1 MSLTKK
7 SVSMP
12 EELMTVFRKEK
23 EMRRERFKRAWYRF
37 ARSKLAVA
45 GLTILLILVI
55 AAAFAEYVAPYP
67 QHAELYINYKERLL
81 PPSSRHL
88 LGTDHVGRD
97 VLSRIIFGYR
107 LAFLMIGI
115 VLSIVGPAGTVL
127 GLLAG
132 YYKGRWIEH
141 VIMRLADM
149 FVSIPPLILALSI
162 CAILEP
168 NIVNAMLAVT
178 LMWWPWYTR
187 MVYSMTAAL
196 RDEPYVWAARALG
209 MSDLHIMFREILPNI
224 LGPILTKATL
234 DAAWV
239 LLIGA
244 AISFLGLGAQ
254 PPTPDLG
261 TMISEYLMYFPTY
274 WWLPMGPILGIAIL
288 IMALN
293 LLGDGLREVF
303 AGE

>member
-1 MSLTKK
+1 MVESRELLSLF
-7 SVSMP
+7 
-12 EELMTVFRKEK
+12 EKEK
-23 EMRRERFKRAWYRF
+23 AMKRERFKRAWYRF
-37 ARSKLAVA
+37 SRSKLALT
-45 GLTILLILVI
+45 GLSILLILIISAV
-55 AAAFAEYVAPYP
+55 FAEYIAPYP
-67 QHAELYINYKERLL
+67 QHAGMYANFKERFL
-81 PPSSRHL
+81 PPSSRYL
-88 LGTDHVGRD
+88 LGADHVGRD
-97 VLSRIIFGYR
+97 ILSRVIFGYR

-115 VLSIVGPAGTVL
+115 VLSIVLPTGTVL

-168 NIVNAMLAVT
+168 NIVNAMIAIT

-187 MVYSMTAAL
+187 MVYSMTAAV

-209 MSDLHIMFREILPNI
+209 MRDLHIMFREILPNI

-239 LLIGA
+239 LLMGA

-261 TMISEYLMYFPTY
+261 TMVSEYMVYFPRY
-274 WWLPMGPILGIAIL
+274 WWMIIGPIVGIAVL

-303 AGE
+303 VGE